1 MTVARQAPLSMG
13 FSRQEY
19 WNGLPFP
26 SPEALPNPGIEPR
39 SPALQ
44 ADSLLS
50 KLLGRCYLLEWLRS
64 KKKKVLARIWGNWN
78 IRALL
83 MGILNGTAAMEN
95 GMEVLQKK

>member
-1 MTVARQAPLSMG
+1 MD
-13 FSRQEY
+13 
-19 WNGLPFP
+19 
-26 SPEALPNPGIEPR
+26 LPNPGIEPR

-50 KLLGRCYLLEWLRS
+50 KLLGRSYLLEWLQL
-64 KKKKVLARIWGNWN
+64 KKKKVTARIWGNWN

>member
-1 MTVARQAPLSMG
+1 MQ

-19 WNGLPFP
+19 WSGLLFP
-26 SPEALPNPGIEPR
+26 SPEDLPNPGIEPR

-50 KLLGRCYLLEWLRS
+50 KLLGRSYLLGWLQL
-64 KKKKVLARIWGNWN
+64 KKKKVTARIWGNWN